1 MLHPP
6 QLPGLVSRSAQN
18 PPQLVSPVMHPELP
32 QRLATHICP
41 LGHALLQRP
50 QWPGSLVVSA
60 QYPEQLVRPVGHMTL
75 PVSPAIIPPSGAV
88 TEHRLFTQNC
98 PVGQAMPHP
107 PQWPG
112 SFVVLA
118 QYPPPQLVVPVGHV
132 PVPVQRPDEHVCPEA
147 QRTLHPPQLNGSF
160 DVLAQ

>member
-118 QYPPPQLVVPVGHV
+118 QYPLQLVVPPVHEPDPQTPPMQSEPVGHALL
-132 PVPVQRPDEHVCPEA
+132 QRP
-147 QRTLHPPQLNGSF
+147 QWNGSLV
-160 DVLAQ
+160 VLAQ